1 MGLFIWLEHTRFAI
15 WLHESESVF
24 AFPMVLLLHTIGMGL
39 LVGLATVVNL
49 RLLGCIPR
57 VRLAPM
63 LKLFPLMWLGFWIN
77 AVTGVLLLIADATN
91 KLANPVFYIKLVLV
105 ALGVLSII
113 AIRSHV
119 FRDPALDKAPISS
132 NGKALAVASLVLWAT
147 AITAGRLMAYLGP
160 RHAAW
165 MFEIL
170 GRHS

>member
-63 LKLFPLMWLGFWIN
+63 FEVVSSDVARFLDQCSHRRF
-77 AVTGVLLLIADATN
+77 AADCRRDQQTGKPRLLHQACLRGARRPQHN
-91 KLANPVFYIKLVLV
+91 RNPKSRVSRS
-105 ALGVLSII
+105 SI
-113 AIRSHV
+113 
-119 FRDPALDKAPISS
+119 
-132 NGKALAVASLVLWAT
+132 G
-147 AITAGRLMAYLGP
+147 
-160 RHAAW
+160 
-165 MFEIL
+165 
-170 GRHS
+170 